1 MGTKVEF
8 FAAPRYSRGMDPRD
22 SDVLRTPSSRD
33 QNLGRE
39 QSWARGGGGVTPA
52 PSHRWGKWR
61 GGILPWA
68 LLFAVTC
75 LTPAPFPAQSVDLPA
90 PAGSPR
96 VRLKVTGDLPPEL
109 AKQRQ
114 TLMQENLDKSKTD
127 AAELAALAKELRAEL
142 EKPNASILSPEV
154 INRADKIEKL
164 AKKIRDE
171 TKGYY

>member
-1 MGTKVEF
+1 
-8 FAAPRYSRGMDPRD
+8 
-22 SDVLRTPSSRD
+22 
-33 QNLGRE
+33 
-39 QSWARGGGGVTPA
+39 
-52 PSHRWGKWR
+52 
-61 GGILPWA
+61 
-68 LLFAVTC
+68 
-75 LTPAPFPAQSVDLPA
+75 
-90 PAGSPR
+90 